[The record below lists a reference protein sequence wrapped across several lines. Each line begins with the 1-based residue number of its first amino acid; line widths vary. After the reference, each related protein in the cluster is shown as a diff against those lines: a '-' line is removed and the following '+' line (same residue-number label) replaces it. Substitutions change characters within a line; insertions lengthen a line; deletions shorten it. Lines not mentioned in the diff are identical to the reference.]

1 MGLSPGQFTLEL
13 RLIGHSASFGT
24 LEKRKA
30 DPVEIGV
37 VAIIT
42 APSEAQAGEIGKMLN
57 PYLLH
62 HPLTQEEE
70 QPTFAF
76 LFSPPEMAHGVVYEF
91 ALNHVLHLDDPM
103 SAFRLEVIDIG

>member
-1 MGLSPGQFTLEL
+1 LET
-13 RLIGHSASFGT
+13 RVG
-24 LEKRKA
+24 

-37 VAIIT
+37 IAIIT
-42 APSEAQAGEIGKMLN
+42 AAEERLAGEIGKVMN

-76 LFSPPEMAHGVVYEF
+76 LFSPPEMKRGQIYEF
-91 ALNHVLHLDDPM
+91 ALNHVRELRDPM
-103 SAFRLEVIDIG
+103 QGFALEVIDHG